1 MKFTIA
7 LSEFSRS
14 LQQILPAIPPKST
27 LYVLEHVHCS
37 LNNGVLSLLAT
48 DQELSIATSM
58 TVMSSEGGE
67 VLIPARKLH
76 ELVRSLGQDGMIDV
90 SVDATS
96 FQVTLRTSF
105 GEYFIK
111 GMDVAEFPVLPEFP
125 QGTSVTLSKA
135 AVQRIANKTTF
146 AVSTEEYRP
155 AMTGVYFE
163 FNANELISVAT
174 DGYRL
179 VKLTTSADGQT
190 FPENLHAI
198 IPART
203 VNLLAKADSD
213 VVLAINKTHA
223 QFTNDVTT
231 ITTRLIDE
239 KFPSYDNVIP
249 KDNDKVCLVKQSE
262 LLSAIR
268 RVSLFTSAVSPQVRF
283 SLKENVMNVSAEDS
297 ESGNKAKEVVASEFV
312 AEPMD
317 IGFNYKYIEESLQ
330 HITSDDMEDGMINL
344 LLSAPTRAVLIKPKS
359 EKDTLLML
367 VMPMRI
373 S

>member
-1 MKFTIA
+1 MKFSIA
-7 LSEFSRS
+7 LSDFARS

-37 LNNGVLSLLAT
+37 LSNGTLTLLAT
-48 DQELSIATSM
+48 DQELSVSTSM
-58 TVMSSEGGE
+58 NVMSSEGGE
-67 VLIPARKLH
+67 VLIPARKLN
-76 ELVRSLGQDGMIDV
+76 ELVRSLGQGSMVDI
-90 SVDATS
+90 SVDMES
-96 FQVTLRTSF
+96 YLVTLRTAT

-111 GMDVAEFPVLPEFP
+111 GMDVSEFPVLPEFP
-125 QGTSVTLSKA
+125 QGTSVTLTKA

-163 FNANELISVAT
+163 FNGDELISVAT

-179 VKLTTSADGQT
+179 VKLTTAAEGQI

-203 VNLLAKADSD
+203 VNLLAKAESD

-223 QFTNDVTT
+223 QFSNDITT

-239 KFPSYDNVIP
+239 KFPNYDNVIP
-249 KDNDKVCLVKQSE
+249 KDNDKVCTVAQSSLV
-262 LLSAIR
+262 SAIR
-268 RVSLFTSAVSPQVRF
+268 RVSLFTSTVSPQVRF
-283 SLKENVMNVSAEDS
+283 AIKEDMIQVSAEDS
-297 ESGNKAKEVVASEFV
+297 ESGNKAKEVVPAEFAS
-312 AEPMD
+312 EPMD
-317 IGFNYKYIEESLQ
+317 IGFNYRYIEESLQ
-330 HITSDDMEDGMINL
+330 HISADDMTDGVIDI
-344 LLSAPTRAVLIKPKS
+344 LLSSPTRAVLIKPKA